1 MAPDSS
7 IDLKTVRTEF
17 GLSQSQLADLIG
29 VSLRTVQ
36 SCEQGWRNPSPALEK
51 AVILLQL
58 AKSHGAKLGMKRCWE
73 SINCSENE
81 RNNCLAYQSKQG
93 HLCWLLSGNICR
105 GRRLRTWADKKDM
118 CMQCQF
124 FLELLPEGIPV
135 LEETV
140 SS

>member
-1 MAPDSS
+1 MAPDS
-7 IDLKTVRTEF
+7 IMDLKAIRKMLD
-17 GLSQSQLADLIG
+17 LSQSQLADLIG

-36 SCEQGWRNPSPALEK
+36 SCEQGWRRPSPALEK
-51 AVILLQL
+51 AVILLLQ
-58 AKSHGAKLGMKRCWE
+58 ANQHGAGLGKMFCWE
-73 SINCSENE
+73 SIDCSEND
-81 RNNCLAYQSKQG
+81 RKHCLVYQTRQG

-105 GRRLRTWADKKDM
+105 GRRLRTWDDKKDM

>member
-7 IDLKTVRTEF
+7 IDLKSVRSELE
-17 GLSQSQLADLIG
+17 LSQSQLADMIG
-29 VSLRTVQ
+29 VSMRTVQ

-51 AVILLQL
+51 AVILLL
-58 AKSHGAKLGMKRCWE
+58 LSKSHGAELGTKCCWE

-81 RNNCLAYQSKQG
+81 RNNCLVYQTKQG
-93 HLCWLLSGNICR
+93 HLCWLLSGHICR
-105 GRRLRTWADKKDM
+105 GRRLRTWTDKKDV